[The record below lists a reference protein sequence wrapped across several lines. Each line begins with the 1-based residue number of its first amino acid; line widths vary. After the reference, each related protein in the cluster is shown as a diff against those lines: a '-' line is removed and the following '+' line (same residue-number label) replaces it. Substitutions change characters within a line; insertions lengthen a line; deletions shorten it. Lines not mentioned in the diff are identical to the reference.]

1 VHGIQLNLNETQ
13 LADLY
18 IWLVHEYPYSEDPD
32 HSNAMEFRLTARD
45 VIARLRGSVLSQL
58 IERGTLE
65 ACTEV
70 ERLIQELPD
79 ITWLGITLIDAHA
92 KMRHKTWQPMSPED
106 LIQFLT
112 SNEPSNSDLSNQI
125 VVIDQRTKKMED
137 EPRIENRISIS
148 NSPNSPINAPVGT
161 SGVTNSNVTI
171 TSSDNKKGFNWG
183 NWLTVIAIIISGLAI
198 PLSMSVS
205 GAFNEEFKEWFNRT
219 FYSKDEQQPVPKSE

>member
-1 VHGIQLNLNETQ
+1 
-13 LADLY
+13 
-18 IWLVHEYPYSEDPD
+18 
-32 HSNAMEFRLTARD
+32 
-45 VIARLRGSVLSQL
+45 
-58 IERGTLE
+58 
-65 ACTEV
+65 
-70 ERLIQELPD
+70 
-79 ITWLGITLIDAHA
+79 
-92 KMRHKTWQPMSPED
+92 MRRKTWQPMSPED

-137 EPRIENRISIS
+137 ESRIENRISIS

-183 NWLTVIAIIISGLAI
+183 NWLAVIAIIIAGLTI

-219 FYSKDEQQPVPKSE
+219 FYSKVEQQPVPKSE